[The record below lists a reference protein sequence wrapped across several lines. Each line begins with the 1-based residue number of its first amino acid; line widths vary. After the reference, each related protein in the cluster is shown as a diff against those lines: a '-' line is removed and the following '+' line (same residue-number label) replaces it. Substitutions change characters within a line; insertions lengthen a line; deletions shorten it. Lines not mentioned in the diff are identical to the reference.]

1 MRTTTSTIRMRHR
14 AEAGFSLIELLIV
27 MSIMVIVLGILGSV
41 VQGVE
46 TIYAKQRPRTE
57 SINNANAALDMM
69 MRLIRLAGNNLNGTG
84 ISPGSAGADG
94 LYHTIRI
101 QTDWNSAVGLGGI
114 YEDTTFSVSNNVL
127 QIQDGANP
135 PASYLNGIGSITFT
149 YYDNT
154 NTLIA
159 DPVENNDKISLVKID
174 LTTAGANPMTFTSMA
189 HVRKN

>member
-1 MRTTTSTIRMRHR
+1 MRRRGQ
-14 AEAGFSLIELLIV
+14 AGFSLIELLIV
-27 MSIMVIVLGILGSV
+27 MSIMVIFLGILGSV

-46 TIYAKQRPRTE
+46 TIYTKQRPRTE

-69 MRLIRLAGNNLNGTG
+69 MRLIRLAGNNQNGTG
-84 ISPGSAGADG
+84 INPGSAGADG
-94 LYHTIRI
+94 FYHTIRI

-127 QIQDGANP
+127 QIQDGTSP
-135 PASYLNGIGSITFT
+135 QESFLEGISSVTFT

-159 DPVENNDKISLVKID
+159 DPVGNNDKISLIKID
-174 LTTAGANPMTFTSMA
+174 LTTAGTSPMTFTSMA